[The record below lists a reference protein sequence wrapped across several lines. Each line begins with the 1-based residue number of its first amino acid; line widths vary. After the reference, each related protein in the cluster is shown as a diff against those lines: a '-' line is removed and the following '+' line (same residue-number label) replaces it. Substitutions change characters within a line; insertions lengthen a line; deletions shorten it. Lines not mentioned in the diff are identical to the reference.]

1 MAMTKVVAL
10 VGPTA
15 SGKSTL
21 AVEVALALRTAGT
34 QAEIVNADS
43 MLVYRGMDIG
53 TAKPSPAELAAV
65 RHHLVDIM
73 DVTETAAVADF
84 QRLARAAIADCHSRG
99 VWPILVGGS
108 ALYIRAIVDDFDF
121 PGTDPDVRGRWE
133 DELARVGAPA
143 LHAVLAA
150 RDPDSAALILPGN
163 GRRIVR
169 ALEVLDLTGSF
180 SASLPEWKYLLP
192 DVRQYGLALDR
203 AELDRRI
210 ELRVHQMWDQGFV
223 SEVTELE
230 RRGLRS
236 GRTASRALG
245 YRQVLSYLAD
255 EVTEAEAML
264 ATVHGTRRFA
274 RKQLGWFRRDPRIT
288 WLAAGDPGNVTR
300 IVDDL
305 QISH

>member
-1 MAMTKVVAL
+1 MTKVVAL

>member
-192 DVRQYGLALDR
+192 GVRQYGLALDR